1 MTSKLSTMALGTML
15 GIGAL
20 SFAGAGA
27 QAAAMLPLS
36 ATAEGQ
42 ANAASNGIVQ
52 VKHKKKHNN
61 WDDSKKWHKRY
72 GKRCNYYND
81 NCRHHYRGRYYETPW
96 WTLPLIVGGGIAA
109 SNYYDNDYYD
119 SDFYDYDDDY
129 GYDGG
134 LGSRHIRYCLNKYQS
149 YNPRNNT
156 WVAYSGRVKKCYSPY
171 L

>member
-1 MTSKLSTMALGTML
+1 MSNKLSAIALGTML
-15 GIGAL
+15 GLGAL
-20 SFAGAGA
+20 AFTGVGAS
-27 QAAAMLPLS
+27 AAAMLPLAS
-36 ATAEGQ
+36 GT
-42 ANAASNGIVQ
+42 ANAAGDGVVQ
-52 VKHKKKHNN
+52 VKHKKYHND
-61 WDDSKKWHKRY
+61 WDGNKKWNKSY

-119 SDFYDYDDDY
+119 YDDYDDYGDY
-129 GYDGG
+129 DDGG
-134 LGSRHIRYCLNKYQS
+134 RLTSRHVRYCLNKYKS

-156 WVAYSGRVKKCYSPY
+156 WVAYSGQVKKCYSPY